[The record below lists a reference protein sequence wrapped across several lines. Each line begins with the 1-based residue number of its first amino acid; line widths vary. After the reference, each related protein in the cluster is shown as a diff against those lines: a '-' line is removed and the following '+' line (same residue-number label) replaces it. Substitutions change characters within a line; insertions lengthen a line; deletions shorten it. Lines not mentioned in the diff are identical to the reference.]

1 MQRDCA
7 LRKTGRGRLTSFSVE
22 YKKGR
27 PRQTSCREDRPIVRN
42 TRVQPTASSEDIQ
55 AQVAPSLEAPVSFR
69 TIRRRLAEGHLGS
82 WRPLRVLPLT
92 PTHRRGAAHEETG
105 LQWNGTRSSLATNP
119 DSISAVMTNVFVCGD
134 PVENASILP
143 LLYSG
148 TLIPQL
154 ERYGKGVTSSVNTLT
169 WPARSPDLSPIEHIW
184 DYLGWQVGHPTNL
197 SELEERLLQIWNETS
212 QDNIQNMYASMPDRI
227 ASCIRARVDSTGY

>member
-1 MQRDCA
+1 MS
-7 LRKTGRGRLTSFSVE
+7 LRRFRRQNEIERGRIIGMMEAERSAGRVARS
-22 YKKGR
+22 GR

-154 ERYGKGVTSSVNTLT
+154 LLKYVLNTL
-169 WPARSPDLSPIEHIW
+169 
-184 DYLGWQVGHPTNL
+184 
-197 SELEERLLQIWNETS
+197 LEISDRGKIVAYRDCGLPFRKI
-212 QDNIQNMYASMPDRI
+212 DCRDGQNQTTHTLTYKH
-227 ASCIRARVDSTGY
+227 